1 MSDMFDPKKII
12 DFSKDYYSILNLNK
26 TELPFGLDRKSKI
39 DLTNK
44 LDQAFRKMARVCH
57 PDFGGSKE
65 AFLDIVRARR
75 IIEDPIL
82 RKIYEQGEFTE
93 VVAASDQMSGFE
105 VDWSKIGTY
114 RKGTTEDTVGY
125 SLFLNVCERKHD
137 LDLTPA
143 FIPESNE
150 HNYEWDF
157 VIKNHSQSSK
167 IIKLVIS
174 IVNDESEVL
183 RLTSGDAVKE
193 SLPFKIYICIPKVGV
208 RYIRDDNKVVNPFGN
223 VIANGSI
230 KRDEYNDHHFL
241 ETTSLEEAKQYINSE
256 KFKADID
263 DFRTNGSNQDNS
275 NKQDSVWMNK
285 DDMKKYDSE
294 QLKLILSMK
303 SFVTE
308 EDEKAADFL
317 DNLGEKSSNNKLEE
331 KPELP
336 I

>member
-1 MSDMFDPKKII
+1 M
-12 DFSKDYYSILNLNK
+12 
-26 TELPFGLDRKSKI
+26 
-39 DLTNK
+39 
-44 LDQAFRKMARVCH
+44 
-57 PDFGGSKE
+57 
-65 AFLDIVRARR
+65 
-75 IIEDPIL
+75 
-82 RKIYEQGEFTE
+82 
-93 VVAASDQMSGFE
+93 
-105 VDWSKIGTY
+105 
-114 RKGTTEDTVGY
+114 
-125 SLFLNVCERKHD
+125 
-137 LDLTPA
+137 
-143 FIPESNE
+143 
-150 HNYEWDF
+150 
-157 VIKNHSQSSK
+157 
-167 IIKLVIS
+167 
-174 IVNDESEVL
+174 

-208 RYIRDDNKVVNPFGN
+208 RYVRDNNKVVNPFGN

-230 KRDEYNDHHFL
+230 KRVEYNDHHFL

-256 KFKADID
+256 KFKTDID